1 MFNAND
7 NIVKEFSRWA
17 NVSWYTC
24 TNFSKV
30 SINLF
35 ISSSALTKTNLWS
48 YINILLNSDDYITD
62 VTPLK
67 DLELLEAL
75 RLDDNP
81 IQDTS
86 VLESMEFYEKF
97 TN

>member
-1 MFNAND
+1 MTGVQTCALPTLTLKAN
-7 NIVKEFSRWA
+7 
-17 NVSWYTC
+17 
-24 TNFSKV
+24 
-30 SINLF
+30 
-35 ISSSALTKTNLWS
+35 
-48 YINILLNSDDYITD
+48 YITD
-62 VTPLK
+62 ATPLK

>member
-1 MFNAND
+1 MKFQRFKRGS
-7 NIVKEFSRWA
+7 VVMVEFSPSMGSEIKGKHLA
-17 NVSWYTC
+17 IV
-24 TNFSKV
+24 
-30 SINLF
+30 
-35 ISSSALTKTNLWS
+35 LTKNDSPNNGVLTV
-48 YINILLNSDDYITD
+48 I
-62 VTPLK
+62 PLK